1 MCGSDGLCVVG
12 GGLCV
17 VCGGD
22 GLCVVVMGCVWW

>member
-1 MCGSDGLCVVG
+1 MCGGDGLCVVC